1 MGWDAHRDSRD
12 SASRWNELFRVM
24 FMVIVLS
31 VGMAKQR
38 RSTDMPS
45 SSVRVAWQSGSWMIL
60 RKLTASATMISCAV
74 SQSTSRDGQ
83 LCQWHPERSV
93 GSPQLGCHSAA
104 PRCRRDHPMRS
115 AGGMSDK
122 LRRMRSRPSVTANR
136 GRLGSRRQSVLAQ
149 RTEFLTRCCGYVRS
163 MRLQGGIWLA

>member
-60 RKLTASATMISCAV
+60 RKLTAAATTISCAV

-83 LCQWHPERSV
+83 LCQCHPERSV
-93 GSPQLGCHSAA
+93 SSPQGGWHSAA

-115 AGGMSDK
+115 AGGMSSRGSASRETRTLFDQTA
-122 LRRMRSRPSVTANR
+122 RSKTAKAD
-136 GRLGSRRQSVLAQ
+136 GSIESSLNQQPGGHIPACGQSRVA
-149 RTEFLTRCCGYVRS
+149 G
-163 MRLQGGIWLA
+163 LQP